1 MSVVH
6 SIIRLKPE
14 RSLDPH
20 LINKPGKDRAVLYY
34 FGYVDHL
41 WRAGVVYGS
50 GLRLVDHLWRA
61 GVVYGSGLRLVDY
74 FMVHSSSPE
83 GTAHDQIKPTD
94 DALTRGRHNYTTS
107 EARRQD

>member
-34 FGYVDHL
+34 FGDVDHL
-41 WRAGVVYGS
+41 WRAGV
-50 GLRLVDHLWRA
+50 A
-61 GVVYGSGLRLVDY
+61 YGSGLRLVDY
-74 FMVHSSSPE
+74 FIVHSSSPE
-83 GTAHDQIKPTD
+83 GTAHGQIKPTN